1 MLPDYQYLRCER
13 LGKVLQ
19 VTIERE
25 EKLNA
30 MNSIMMAEIRD
41 CFRTVRDLED
51 VLAVVLTG
59 KGKAFMA
66 GADIGE
72 YSHLDMG
79 QFLAFQD
86 KGREMYRTVE
96 TCPKP
101 VIAAVNGYAL
111 GGGFELVLAC
121 DMVIAAKHAKFGLPE
136 VKLGLVPGGGG
147 VQKISRLAG
156 PFIAKELLMSGR
168 MISAQEG
175 RELRFIHQIVEPEQL
190 AQTALASAEQ
200 LAGQAPLAV
209 QSLKKLVNEGAE
221 ASLETAQAY
230 DRAVLV
236 NLFHS
241 EDAREGI
248 AAFLEKRP
256 PEFRGK

>member
-1 MLPDYQYLRCER
+1 MPANYQYLRCEL
-13 LGKVLQ
+13 LGKVLK

-30 MNSIMMAEIRD
+30 MNSVMMEEILD
-41 CFRTVRDLED
+41 CFQTVKERDD
-51 VLAVVLTG
+51 VYAVVLTG

-66 GADIGE
+66 GADIEE
-72 YSHLDMG
+72 YSNLDMG
-79 QFLAFQD
+79 QFFAFQE
-86 KGREMYRTVE
+86 KGRGMYRAIE

-121 DMVIAAKHAKFGLPE
+121 DMVIAAGHAKFGLPE

-147 VQKISRLAG
+147 VQKISRIVG
-156 PFIAKELLMSGR
+156 PFMAKELLMSGR
-168 MISAQEG
+168 FISAQEG
-175 RELRFIHQIVEPEQL
+175 RELRFINQIVEPDQL
-190 AQTALASAEQ
+190 VETALATAEQ
-200 LAGQAPLAV
+200 LSGQAPLAV
-209 QSLKKLVNEGAE
+209 QSLKKLVNEGSE

-241 EDAREGI
+241 LDAKEGI